1 MVIQELGDNTME
13 IKDTFLIIDLV
24 MKVIK
29 LITEIKDQLL
39 HMPVN
44 CLVLLVQSTWKA
56 LDYIS

>member
-1 MVIQELGDNTME
+1 ME